1 MTLPANYRIDANP
14 KLLHLY
20 REGNEIYACPN
31 KGSAEEA
38 LRDVAH
44 WHDRERTA
52 LLEMWNSP
60 HGSEEQAAW
69 EKLRK
74 EAEGK
79 MLEAQKRASGVGQWR

>member
-1 MTLPANYRIDANP
+1 MSLPVGYEILARP
-14 KLLHLY
+14 KLLYLY
-20 REGNEIYACPN
+20 REGNEVYACPN
-31 KGSAEEA
+31 KGSAEEG

-52 LLEMWNSP
+52 LIASWKSP

-79 MLEAQKRASGVGQWR
+79 MLEAQRRASGAGQWS